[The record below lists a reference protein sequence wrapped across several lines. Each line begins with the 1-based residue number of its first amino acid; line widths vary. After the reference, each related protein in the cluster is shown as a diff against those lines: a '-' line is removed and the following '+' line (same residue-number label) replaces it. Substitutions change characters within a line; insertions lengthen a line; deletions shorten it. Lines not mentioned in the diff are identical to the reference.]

1 MNHINRK
8 KLVWEIIGIFGI
20 FSIIYLVIK
29 KDNIYIQTHDF
40 LDSNISWIKMLKD
53 NHLFWIGN
61 GSVPFLGGIDRNYLY
76 SELKAYTWLYMLF
89 PIFTAM
95 IIGWYLKIIISIAG
109 FIYLGKTLKDE
120 YCGDREDMIIW
131 CGFLYGVAPTYP
143 PVAFAFASLPFLLGI
158 LIRCYHKFRWKYIL
172 VLLLYPMLSD
182 FSLFGIFICGY
193 LVLYFVIDWI
203 VKKRARWSVLG
214 CLCVLAVGYIIV
226 EWRLFAVMLFSGEQS
241 LRSTMSYEYVN
252 GLTALKD
259 AVTVFIRGYYH
270 AGSLHTYVVLPVCM
284 INIFVTNL
292 SYIKN
297 RQYSKLYKDSINWLL
312 LWIIFN
318 CMIYALNEMK
328 WFKGLVSNLIPA
340 LRGFSFTRTIWFNPF
355 LWYFMFFLVLC
366 RIKWDKVVYTV
377 AVLAGIVVCIGP
389 ETYNQIFFNC
399 LLTVCNV
406 VGEEKIEA
414 LVGRDLE
421 LLTYKEFYS
430 TELFEEI
437 KKDIDYEGEWS
448 VAFGM
453 HPAILEYNG
462 ISTLDGYLSYYPQSY
477 KEQFRKLIEPELEI
491 DPDNRE
497 YFDSWGGRAYI
508 YSNEISYNPA
518 KIMSQD
524 EADMNI
530 DPEVFR
536 DMKGKYIFS
545 RVRICNADA
554 LGIELLNQY
563 QREGSPY
570 TIYLYALKN

>member
-1 MNHINRK
+1 MRK
-8 KLVWEIIGIFGI
+8 QIKQYWAYFLIGIF
-20 FSIIYLVIK
+20 FIITITYILINQN
-29 KDNIYIQTHDF
+29 NIYIQIHDC
-40 LDSNISWIKMLKD
+40 LDSNIVWIKMLKD
-53 NHLFWIGN
+53 NHIFGAKEAV
-61 GSVPFLGGIDRNYLY
+61 VPFLGGINRNYLY
-76 SELKAYTWLYMLF
+76 SELKIYMWLYMLF
-89 PIFTAM
+89 PVFPAM
-95 IIGWYLKIIISIAG
+95 IIGWYLKIIMAIAG
-109 FIYLGKTLKDE
+109 FVYLGNSISDDKEKRKTSILL
-120 YCGDREDMIIW
+120 W

-172 VLLLYPMLSD
+172 ALLLYPMLSD

-241 LRSTMSYEYVN
+241 LHSIMSYEYAN

-270 AGSLHTYVVLPVCM
+270 AGSLHTYIVLPVCV
-284 INIFVTNL
+284 IYIFVMDL

-297 RQYSKLYKDSINWLL
+297 RQYWKLCKDPINWLV

-318 CMIYALNEMK
+318 CIVYALDEMR

-340 LRGFSFTRTIWFNPF
+340 LQGFSFARTIWFNPF

-366 RIKWDKVVYTV
+366 RIKWDKVVYIV

-399 LLTVCNV
+399 LLTACNV
-406 VGEEKIEA
+406 LGEEKIEA
-414 LVGRDLE
+414 FVGRDLE

-430 TELFEEI
+430 TELFEKI
-437 KKDIDYEGEWS
+437 KEDIHYQGEWS
-448 VAFGM
+448 IAFGM

-477 KEQFRKLIEPELEI
+477 KEQFRKLIEPELDI

-518 KIMSQD
+518 RIMSRD

-530 DPEVFR
+530 DPKVFR

-570 TIYLYALKN
+570 IIYLYQLKK